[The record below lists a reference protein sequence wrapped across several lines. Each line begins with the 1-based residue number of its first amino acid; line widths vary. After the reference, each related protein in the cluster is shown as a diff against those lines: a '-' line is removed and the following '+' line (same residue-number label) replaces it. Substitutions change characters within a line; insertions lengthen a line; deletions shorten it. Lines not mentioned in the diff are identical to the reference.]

1 MNQSL
6 EQVLPLIVAHERR
19 GRLVIEIKE
28 RSLELALVNKEIA
41 ELEKQEIVLKQSM
54 EEKL

>member
-19 GRLVIEIKE
+19 GQLVIEIKE
-28 RSLELALVNKEIA
+28 RALELALINKEIA
-41 ELEKQEIVLKQSM
+41 ELEKHEGKK
-54 EEKL
+54 E